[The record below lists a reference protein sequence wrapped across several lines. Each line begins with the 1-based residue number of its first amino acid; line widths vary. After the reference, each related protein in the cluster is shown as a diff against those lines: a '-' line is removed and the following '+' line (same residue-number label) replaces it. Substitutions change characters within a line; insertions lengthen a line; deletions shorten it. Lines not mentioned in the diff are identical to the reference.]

1 MRRTLTRKKSAVNGR
16 RPCEVD
22 RRVHRRTH
30 KTRQRTEREKGRRP
44 EMTCMASNWAL
55 WEAPIS
61 NASTAR
67 LVLPAMAERAHGGEL
82 SEISWINAKRTLA
95 SQTVTA

>member
-1 MRRTLTRKKSAVNGR
+1 
-16 RPCEVD
+16 
-22 RRVHRRTH
+22 
-30 KTRQRTEREKGRRP
+30 
-44 EMTCMASNWAL
+44 MTCMASNWAL

-67 LVLPAMAERAHGGEL
+67 LVLPSMAERAHGGEL